1 MDDLD
6 RAVVQTLLADGRT
19 TYARIGEEVGLSVAA
34 AKRRVDRLVRDGV
47 IRGFTVVVDPRVL
60 GWHLEAQVR
69 LFTTGAVPFSRMRSD
84 LEKMPEIVE
93 AFTVAG
99 PADAVIQVV
108 VADAAHLERVISTVR
123 GLAYVQQTDTTLLL
137 SPLIPRRMGGAVA
150 VDR

>member
-123 GLAYVQQTDTTLLL
+123 GLSYVQQTDTTLLL
-137 SPLIPRRMGGAVA
+137 SALIPRRMGGAAA

>member
-6 RAVVQTLLADGRT
+6 RAVVQTLLTDGRT

-123 GLAYVQQTDTTLLL
+123 GLSYVQQTDTTLLL
-137 SPLIPRRMGGAVA
+137 SALIPRRMGGAAA